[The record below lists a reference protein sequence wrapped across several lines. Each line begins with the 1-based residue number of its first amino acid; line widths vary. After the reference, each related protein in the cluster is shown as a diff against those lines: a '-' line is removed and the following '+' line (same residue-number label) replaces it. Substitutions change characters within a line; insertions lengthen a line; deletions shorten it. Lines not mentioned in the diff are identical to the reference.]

1 MDGAASIRRLIRF
14 IENRITNKK
23 IEVLPCFLELSL
35 QEQDR
40 AISRSPRRKIIVSTN
55 IAETS
60 LTIEGI
66 GVVID
71 TGLAKKFSYDPYRG
85 VNVLLSQNISRSSAK
100 QEAGRAGRTSN
111 GKCIRLW
118 TQSEH
123 HSRIEF
129 EEPEIKRLDI
139 TEIYLNV
146 IGFLPE
152 NLVWLEEPPVI
163 LSFNQGSNSLA
174 WSLINKAGDHEI
186 ESPFTYSPALSLALF
201 LSLKEGCLST

>member
-1 MDGAASIRRLIRF
+1 MIRRLIRF
-14 IENRITNKK
+14 IENRISNKK
-23 IEVLPCFLELSL
+23 IEVLPLFSELSL

-40 AISRSPRRKIIVSTN
+40 AISRSPKRKIIVSTN

-85 VNVLLSQNISRSSAK
+85 VNVLLTQNISRSSAK
-100 QEAGRAGRTSN
+100 QRAGRAGRTSH
-111 GKCIRLW
+111 GKCIRLG
-118 TQSEH
+118 QSEH

-139 TEIYLNV
+139 TEIYLNLCV
-146 IGFLPE
+146 MGFQPEILIG
-152 NLVWLEEPPVI
+152 
-163 LSFNQGSNSLA
+163 
-174 WSLINKAGDHEI
+174 
-186 ESPFTYSPALSLALF
+186 
-201 LSLKEGCLST
+201 LKSSK

>member
-1 MDGAASIRRLIRF
+1 MIYFTEVLDEEVGNILIFMDGAASIRRLIRF

-23 IEVLPCFLELSL
+23 IEVLPLFSELSL

-40 AISRSPRRKIIVSTN
+40 AISRSPKRKIIVSTN

-66 GVVID
+66 GVIID

-85 VNVLLSQNISRSSAK
+85 VNVLLSPEYQSKFCKAKSRKSRKNI
-100 QEAGRAGRTSN
+100 EC
-111 GKCIRLW
+111 KCIRLW

-139 TEIYLNV
+139 TEI
-146 IGFLPE
+146 I
-152 NLVWLEEPPVI
+152 
-163 LSFNQGSNSLA
+163 
-174 WSLINKAGDHEI
+174 
-186 ESPFTYSPALSLALF
+186 
-201 LSLKEGCLST
+201 